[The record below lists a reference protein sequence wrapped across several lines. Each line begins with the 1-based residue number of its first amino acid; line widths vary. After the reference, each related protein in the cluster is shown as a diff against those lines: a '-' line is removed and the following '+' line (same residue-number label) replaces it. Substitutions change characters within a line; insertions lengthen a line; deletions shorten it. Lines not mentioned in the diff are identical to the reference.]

1 MVYGYL
7 LTNEERI
14 GQDFVYNISSPDL
27 NFYENYRKIAPLF
40 ILNNKVQRIEFDSD
54 DSRLF
59 EEMGNNAYLTVEL
72 INEAIRRST
81 SEVLFEQSIIA
92 GVSYWECYF
101 SDIFENILN
110 DDAFINRLFST
121 DRTKLNKFLKNFNLV
136 RDFQNISL
144 NERRINGLKFGT
156 YITKNKKIN
165 FQNLNNLKSIFKI
178 LFNYSLVKINERGW
192 TELAEFF
199 KDRHEIVHNANNQR
213 IRFKYPEDKIKRV
226 LRNMR
231 SIIPKVDEYLFTNYS
246 PRSDI
251 SGRNG

>member
-14 GQDFVYNISSPDL
+14 GQDYRYYISSPDL
-27 NFYENYRKIAPLF
+27 NFFANYCKIAPLL
-40 ILNNKVQRIEFDSD
+40 ILNNKVQQIEFDFN

-59 EEMGNNAYLTVEL
+59 EEMGNNGYLTAEL
-72 INEAIRRST
+72 RNEAIKRSA

-92 GVSYWECYF
+92 GVSSWECYF

-121 DRTKLNKFLKNFNLV
+121 DRTKLNKFLKNFNLE

-144 NERRINGLKFGT
+144 NERTINGLKFGT
-156 YITKNKKIN
+156 YIIKYKRIS
-165 FQNLNNLKSIFKI
+165 FQDLNNIKSIFKI
-178 LFNYSLVKINERGW
+178 LFNCSLVKINERGW
-192 TELAEFF
+192 TEIAEFF

-213 IRFKYPEDKIKRV
+213 IIVKYSEDKIKRT
-226 LRNMR
+226 LRNMKN
-231 SIIPKVDEYLFTNYS
+231 IICIVDEYLFTNYS

-251 SGRNG
+251 SGGNG